1 MNMSGPFLGCRLQR
15 LFKPFQVC
23 HARCGGRQ
31 SGHCGCCM
39 GSSGDRML
47 HGFLWKKKVSWTLV
61 VEKLMFRSFGPCL
74 FRLLHYR
81 LLHII
86 TI

>member
-1 MNMSGPFLGCRLQR
+1 MPGVEDAKVVTADVAWAVLGTVCYMGFSG
-15 LFKPFQVC
+15 
-23 HARCGGRQ
+23 
-31 SGHCGCCM
+31 
-39 GSSGDRML
+39 
-47 HGFLWKKKVSWTLV
+47 KKKVSWTLV